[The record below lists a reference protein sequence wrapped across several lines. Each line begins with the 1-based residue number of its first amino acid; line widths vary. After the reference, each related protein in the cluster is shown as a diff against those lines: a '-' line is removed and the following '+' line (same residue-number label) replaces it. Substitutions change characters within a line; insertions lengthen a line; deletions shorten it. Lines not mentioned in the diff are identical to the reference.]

1 MMIRSTGKFQYSPL
15 ENSADNSLLKVLPN
29 RLPAQFW
36 PHFSNLKTFPR
47 QRKTN
52 ADSKSVPL
60 WTFTCGS
67 KVISRIK
74 KIQSNR
80 KIFTFHFLYVQQFIV
95 GDQIFWPG
103 RWKRFLFLH
112 FSDNI
117 LSNGG
122 FLSIG
127 RKGKLLRAAVVLASH
142 RRPFGLCENATY
154 INALPLSAQ
163 YSNTL
168 QLRNIYKSLQFSPQ
182 ISAGCQT

>member
-1 MMIRSTGKFQYSPL
+1 MYLYDRIMMISDADRMMMIRSTGKFQYSPL

-74 KIQSNR
+74 KIRATEKYSLFTSCICSTVYWGRLDLLAGQME
-80 KIFTFHFLYVQQFIV
+80 KIFVFTFFRQYLKQWWLSEYWQ
-95 GDQIFWPG
+95 
-103 RWKRFLFLH
+103 KRETLEG
-112 FSDNI
+112 SSCI
-117 LSNGG
+117 
-122 FLSIG
+122 SITQ
-127 RKGKLLRAAVVLASH
+127 KAIW
-142 RRPFGLCENATY
+142 FM
-154 INALPLSAQ
+154 
-163 YSNTL
+163 
-168 QLRNIYKSLQFSPQ
+168 
-182 ISAGCQT
+182 